1 MEDLSD
7 EELVR
12 IFNDGDNSVY
22 EILFKR
28 YYKKVYSLC
37 YRFCNGD
44 SNLAE
49 ETTQETFIQVYQ
61 SLGRFKFNSS
71 FYTWLYRVTFN
82 TCSIAIK
89 KAARLRSGPIGNHE
103 RTIQGS
109 DSTEPS
115 VSILKKEKNSQVSQA
130 VADLPEDQKQVM
142 ILGPIMGHSY
152 QEISDIIGESITV
165 IKGRLFRAR
174 QNFKTKFKKLK

>member
-1 MEDLSD
+1 MDKLKD
-7 EELVR
+7 EELVKL
-12 IFNDGDNSVY
+12 FNDGDHSVF

-28 YYKKVYSLC
+28 YYKKVYNLC

-44 SNLAE
+44 RNLAE
-49 ETTQETFIQVYQ
+49 ETTQETFLQVYQ
-61 SLGRFKFNSS
+61 SLNRFKFNSN

-89 KAARLRSGPIGNHE
+89 KASRQRSNSIEGIVQ
-103 RTIQGS
+103 TLQDS
-109 DSTEPS
+109 DILEPAA
-115 VSILKKEKNSQVSQA
+115 SILKKEQNSQVTQLVSE
-130 VADLPEDQKQVM
+130 LPDDQKQVM
-142 ILGPIMGHSY
+142 ILGPIMGHTY

-174 QNFKTKFKKLK
+174 QNFKKKFQNLK